1 MQKSFCFFLFLVIA
15 GCASNEPPSSSP
27 GIEEAWTK
35 AHVYLP
41 NSWFPKRPRDV
52 ALDNPLPVVVYLHGC
67 DGIDTAHDSA
77 WAKFIASLGYAVVM
91 PDSMARPYRV
101 PNCDDRLK
109 KATNKFPLAL
119 AYREHEIDLAWQKLQ
134 NYDWVRKDK
143 IFLMGHSE
151 GGVAVAH
158 NKSDRFIGLII
169 SGWTCTSRGRGHFS
183 GIMASKNIP
192 VLAISNKNDI
202 WFQGTNLKGQCSEH
216 SANRVDFTQI
226 DLTNIGSEHS
236 TYQSSSA
243 RAAVSSFLK
252 RLTVD

>member
-169 SGWTCTSRGRGHFS
+169 SGWTCTSRGSGHFS